1 MAKETKKDPQDLSVE
16 EKLRALYQLQ
26 TMLSEIDKIKTLRG
40 ELPLEVQ
47 DLEDEVT
54 GLGTRID
61 KINREIADLKQ
72 DVAQKKNEIDAARSS
87 VEKYKTQLDNVR
99 NNREYDMLNK
109 EIEFQNLEIEL
120 CEKRIREYT
129 AAAAAKAEEIERSSA
144 QLEER
149 KKDLDVKKSELN
161 EIVAETE
168 KDEKALM
175 DKSERYQKHIEPRWL
190 RLYERIR
197 NNAHNGLAVV
207 CVERDACG
215 GCFSKIPPQ
224 RQIDIRMH
232 KKIISCEYCGRFL
245 VDDSIK
251 EKAEEIVKND
261 N

>member
-1 MAKETKKDPQDLSVE
+1 MIHKHKVFTMGVTVLTVASLLAGCGSQEAGQKAPVAVNTYKVTAEDTPVRAEYSGTVIATDKVPVRAKISGRV
-16 EKLRALYQLQ
+16 
-26 TMLSEIDKIKTLRG
+26 
-40 ELPLEVQ
+40 
-47 DLEDEVT
+47 
-54 GLGTRID
+54 
-61 KINREIADLKQ
+61 
-72 DVAQKKNEIDAARSS
+72 
-87 VEKYKTQLDNVR
+87 VEKYVQGGQQVTAGQPLFRIDS
-99 NNREYDMLNK
+99 REYDALNK
-109 EIEFQNLEIEL
+109 EIEYQKLDNEL
-120 CEKRIREYT
+120 HEKRIRE
-129 AAAAAKAEEIERSSA
+129 ANA
-144 QLEER
+144 QLEKKKAELEHIEEVRSER
-149 KKDLDVKKSELN
+149 QKDLDLKKGELD